1 MDPNTRSLLEQ
12 NTWVFD
18 RGVIDRGQ
26 LKGVE
31 KELTRIA
38 NSDDLIVAILHH
50 HLIGV
55 PRPSYNIGTH
65 NIPEIDLLANG
76 PEVLEWMLEH
86 RVDIVLHGHRHVWAD
101 YCYGKYVDIKSET
114 SAKQQRR
121 IIVLGGT
128 STSVSKLGMQDG
140 ELQGFQTIQI
150 DDETAK
156 LTIIRYEMKGR
167 RFSRSD
173 TPPLTYNLGHKIIPA
188 KTFAGTDAH
197 GLGASS
203 QIEVNMDHQTATG
216 KEYCTFSQNCNIR
229 PDNPQADP
237 TWKDGLIQTHLNYQA
252 SSLRT
257 EGHPSGFEDYGDL
270 HVKASEKADL
280 RLLWVGTPIIPT
292 KWVELHSRQDN
303 NPISEW
309 LDRMRTVAAEMSFGP
324 VPIRFCFWQ
333 SALGNDQK
341 EREAAYTLS
350 NIHREFGLGLIFVDP
365 GLVKEEERKFQRRGF
380 QNFKLYRDFAAFAS
394 EGFDAVVVYSLQSN
408 FPNEVE
414 TRDKSSQ
421 FKIRVGGATEGR
433 LLFRFLRSICTQIL
447 AKSTVSP
454 PSSPDEIKAALSR
467 ERLASVLAWPK
478 GRNVAKDLSLMVQWI
493 AAHSW

>member
-1 MDPNTRSLLEQ
+1 
-12 NTWVFD
+12 
-18 RGVIDRGQ
+18 
-26 LKGVE
+26 
-31 KELTRIA
+31 
-38 NSDDLIVAILHH
+38 
-50 HLIGV
+50 
-55 PRPSYNIGTH
+55 
-65 NIPEIDLLANG
+65 
-76 PEVLEWMLEH
+76 
-86 RVDIVLHGHRHVWAD
+86 
-101 YCYGKYVDIKSET
+101 
-114 SAKQQRR
+114 
-121 IIVLGGT
+121 
-128 STSVSKLGMQDG
+128 
-140 ELQGFQTIQI
+140 
-150 DDETAK
+150 
-156 LTIIRYEMKGR
+156 
-167 RFSRSD
+167 
-173 TPPLTYNLGHKIIPA
+173 
-188 KTFAGTDAH
+188 
-197 GLGASS
+197 
-203 QIEVNMDHQTATG
+203 MDHQTATG

-257 EGHPSGFEDYGDL
+257 EGHPSGFEDYGNCTSRP
-270 HVKASEKADL
+270 VKKRIFDSFGGNAS
-280 RLLWVGTPIIPT
+280 IPT

-380 QNFKLYRDFAAFAS
+380 QNFKFYRDFAAFAS

-408 FPNEVE
+408 FPNAVE
-414 TRDKSSQ
+414 TRDKSSE
-421 FKIRVGGATEGR
+421 FKIRFGGATEGR

-467 ERLASVLAWPK
+467 ERLASVFSWPK